1 MADSDLINEELERVF
16 TLYSAQ
22 LRQFRRALYALIV
35 TSLTLFILIVV
46 PFLTFR
52 DQLAE
57 LHTAEQD
64 SALTDQ
70 LPDDAA
76 ISPPV
81 YLALYA
87 ASLAFLVGALW
98 HIRQVGNKPPEQT
111 ASSGP
116 EPEGA

>member
-57 LHTAEQD
+57 LHMDEQNFAVDLQEARDSLEDAYPSSNADSEAMTGVTADFRRFAKKYRTWKTYQ
-64 SALTDQ
+64 
-70 LPDDAA
+70 
-76 ISPPV
+76 
-81 YLALYA
+81 
-87 ASLAFLVGALW
+87 SLEA
-98 HIRQVGNKPPEQT
+98 
-111 ASSGP
+111 
-116 EPEGA
+116 